1 MKRSEKVFA
10 IATGIAAF
18 AITVFPPIYEYL
30 LPILAL
36 AAMALFVVAHKSSFR
51 QWPNGSL
58 SIWPGSE
65 DAPKSTP
72 TQVKS
77 RWAAIGVAL
86 CVGVTSGYLV
96 QVLFG

>member
-1 MKRSEKVFA
+1 MNRSEKAFA

-18 AITVFPPIYEYL
+18 TITVIPWTYEFL
-30 LPILAL
+30 LPILAI
-36 AAMALFVVAHKSSFR
+36 AAMALFVLSHKSSFR

-65 DAPKSTP
+65 DPPKSSPKQRRT
-72 TQVKS
+72 

-86 CVGVTSGYLV
+86 WVGVTGGYLV
-96 QVLFG
+96 QVLFE